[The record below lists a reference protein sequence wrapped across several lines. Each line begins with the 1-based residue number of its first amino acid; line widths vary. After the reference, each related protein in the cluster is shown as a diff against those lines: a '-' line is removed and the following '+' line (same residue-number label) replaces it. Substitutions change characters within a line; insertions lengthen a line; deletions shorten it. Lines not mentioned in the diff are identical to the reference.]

1 MHRQNIRVY
10 PEAVDDP
17 NTPHCPHGKVLI
29 IKNVHYRSMAK
40 SKLHI
45 QDHAYSFHGILKEKI
60 KTKNILLVRPAE
72 IERIATF
79 LGGLI
84 KLVGR
89 QG

>member
-29 IKNVHYRSMAK
+29 IKNSHYRSIAK

-45 QDHAYSFHGILKEKI
+45 QDHAYSFHGILTAKTKI
-60 KTKNILLVRPAE
+60 KNFLLVRHVE
-72 IERIATF
+72 IGKIAVF
-79 LGGLI
+79 LDGMI
-84 KLVGR
+84 KMVGR
-89 QG
+89 Q